1 MKVTP
6 NTKQTLDGSIS
17 ATELAAF
24 LRQTFEIPEG
34 ATFTFTFSVPG
45 GGDYSNMDLEVTDRE
60 PLRFSAEWAGKP
72 ASEQTVPAR
81 VVTSVKLPPEPVKP
95 G

>member
-6 NTKQTLDGSIS
+6 NTKQTLDGSITH
-17 ATELAAF
+17 AELAAF

-34 ATFTFTFSVPG
+34 ADVEFFV
-45 GGDYSNMDLEVTDRE
+45 GDEEAVVDERQ
-60 PLRFSAEWAGKP
+60 PLKFSAEWAGKP
-72 ASEQTVPAR
+72 QAEQAVPAR

>member
-6 NTKQTLDGSIS
+6 NTKQTLEGSIS

-34 ATFTFTFSVPG
+34 ATIRFEAIKT
-45 GGDYSNMDLEVTDRE
+45 DYAVTDE
-60 PLRFSAEWAGKP
+60 HPLQFSAEWAGKP

-81 VVTSVKLPPEPVKP
+81 VVASVKLPEVKP